1 MSGISILDF
10 AENNRAS
17 EIYVKAKFY
26 DDCAYW
32 IPISGHR
39 FDFEFSKSDTAAIMI
54 YLQSISEYFVPANI
68 TKWYSNLEAM
78 YSKDLSARQL
88 AFLKEMASPNGVCRY
103 CSEVY
108 NESPNPQATIRE
120 LKDKGFYICTVSN
133 YCDKAKR
140 LKTYDYLTPI
150 PPHTISKRTENIPQ
164 ETRNQVKRI
173 FNYKDSYTGSTDHS
187 VLPDHKFPEIRWGV
201 TPDIS
206 DNVGLSDEEAQ
217 RKFQPLTNRF
227 NLLKKEACKKC
238 FSENKRQFPY
248 GIKFYY
254 QGGEDWDEAIPK
266 QGPGAEAGCVGC
278 GWYDLLKWKEAL
290 NKELNN
296 K

>member
-1 MSGISILDF
+1 MLNISILEF
-10 AENNRAS
+10 AENSRAS

-26 DDCAYW
+26 DEHTYW
-32 IPISGHR
+32 VPISGHR
-39 FDFEFSKSDTAAIMI
+39 FDFEFSPTDTVAILK
-54 YLQSISEYFVPANI
+54 YLRSISEHFIPSNI
-68 TKWYSNLEAM
+68 SEWYSKLEELYSDNL
-78 YSKDLSARQL
+78 SIRQL
-88 AFLKEMASPNGVCRY
+88 AFLKEMASEKGVCRY

-133 YCDKAKR
+133 YCERANR

-173 FNYKDSYTGSTDHS
+173 FNCKDSYTGSTDNS

-201 TPDIS
+201 DPDIS

-217 RKFQPLTNRF
+217 RKFQPLANRF

-238 FSENKRQFPY
+238 FAEGRRQYPY

-254 QGGEDWDEAIPK
+254 QGEELWDEKIPR
-266 QGPGAEAGCVGC
+266 QGAEAEAGCVGC
-278 GWYDLLKWKEAL
+278 GWYDILKWKEEL
-290 NKELNN
+290 NKKLN